1 VQGRDRL
8 LVQEIGKKLGLE
20 GTYVP
25 RSYIEQMQLEKL
37 TKEFQLVPE
46 DIKQKLVSEDALV
59 RKSAIYFLLCVIQ
72 NDSRCSEFEA
82 GRS

>member
-1 VQGRDRL
+1 ME
-8 LVQEIGKKLGLE
+8 EIGKKLELE

-46 DIKQKLVSEDALV
+46 DIKQKLTSEDALV
-59 RKSAIYFLLCVIQ
+59 SHKIVS
-72 NDSRCSEFEA
+72 SS
-82 GRS
+82 

>member
-1 VQGRDRL
+1 VQVQGRDRL

-59 RKSAIYFLLCVIQ
+59 RKNGAVR
-72 NDSRCSEFEA
+72 NTE
-82 GRS
+82 